1 MTDEELREFVGR
13 HVELKLASGMTL
25 VGRLVAGAD
34 AAPAGTRYAVQSL
47 HESSAE
53 ASEDVYAPVR
63 DAEAVEWIRI
73 LQAPIGEDR
82 FED

>member
-1 MTDEELREFVGR
+1 MTDEELREFIGR
-13 HVELKLASGMTL
+13 HVELKLASRMTL

-34 AAPAGTRYAVQSL
+34 AAPAGARYAVQSL

-53 ASEDVYAPVR
+53 TSADVFAPVG
-63 DAEAVEWIRI
+63 DVAAVDWIRI